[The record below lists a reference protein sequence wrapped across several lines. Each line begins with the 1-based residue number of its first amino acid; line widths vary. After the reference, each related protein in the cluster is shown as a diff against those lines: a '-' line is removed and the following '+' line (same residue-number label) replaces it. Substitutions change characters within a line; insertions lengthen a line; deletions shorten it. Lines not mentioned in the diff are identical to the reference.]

1 MCPSQMSND
10 RQFFC
15 ALKNLDLALA
25 APTAGGRPE
34 EELEVRHL
42 FTHLCRHKEQTN
54 LGVFI
59 TEI

>member
-15 ALKNLDLALA
+15 ALALA

-42 FTHLCRHKEQTN
+42 FTRLCRHKEQTN

-59 TEI
+59 AEI